1 MKKIETILLTLLF
14 FISTA
19 SASWAHGE
27 ITLVNNLKPWDKF
40 DKYLGV
46 IFFYDSTGGTKWPKS
61 VSWQAR
67 PYSEKEY
74 DPVSP
79 VGLAASA
86 DLSLLIAANIE
97 PCIPVAWTGA
107 VSVDVRHAFMLPA
120 YEKFDN
126 DNIETLLFDCPR
138 QPDDMGSILKDS
150 IDFSRNL
157 LDSDPKL
164 PDDDVTYMDN
174 PDHIVVLDSK
184 GSFVAIADFVT
195 GRAEIEYMP
204 EPWGK
209 TYTYDGHYSFFN
221 GAVTLKKDQF
231 PLSLYFITLST
242 TQHKISVTV
251 DETMGKITPSD
262 DQLINQGEDAV
273 FAVTAND
280 GYRISSILIDG
291 VPTAIE
297 NKYVTEYT
305 FQKVEKTH
313 SIEAIFIEDANAP
326 EIGADKGV
334 SGTVADVIETSDDT
348 EVAAFEKGGFTN
360 DGTVHIVSASG
371 LVTTKTEGTFTADTD
386 GFVQAVKLKVE
397 YEEGAESRGL
407 TLAVKPLDAAKP
419 FSADKK
425 YYALLLN
432 KKTNYYDL
440 FPAALNAAGNLE
452 VAVKPVGDYFSE
464 GTIFVYSGTATD
476 SGTPVTPDTPAN
488 PDSGPKSGGGCASGV
503 GALALLAALPLLRRR
518 TGK

>member
-1 MKKIETILLTLLF
+1 MLKKINALLLALLLSVTASSAFGAPSEITVTDLDPQGLSRSFETS
-14 FISTA
+14 ISTWYQNPQPTGTTFVGA
-19 SASWAHGE
+19 SMGWNIGSDIDKLSNPAEPAEPPNREIFEDILSNDTAPVEVCVHIRIKLPLQNALITENDTQWRDTLQILYFTNGFKGEMKLNPRALAGIASQDQLRE
-27 ITLVNNLKPWDKF
+27 LRNVEQLVVVGADGKVQTMKAKASYGNVDEVDYYYIVNDSYGNVWDTQSTF
-40 DKYLGV
+40 PMTVYGVSYKYLEHDITV
-46 IFFYDSTGGTKWPKS
+46 T
-61 VSWQAR
+61 
-67 PYSEKEY
+67 
-74 DPVSP
+74 
-79 VGLAASA
+79 
-86 DLSLLIAANIE
+86 
-97 PCIPVAWTGA
+97 
-107 VSVDVRHAFMLPA
+107 
-120 YEKFDN
+120 
-126 DNIETLLFDCPR
+126 
-138 QPDDMGSILKDS
+138 QPENG
-150 IDFSRNL
+150 
-157 LDSDPKL
+157 
-164 PDDDVTYMDN
+164 
-174 PDHIVVLDSK
+174 
-184 GSFVAIADFVT
+184 AIAP
-195 GRAEIEYMP
+195 IE
-204 EPWGK
+204 ESGIVK
-209 TYTYDGHYSFFN
+209 VKH
-221 GAVTLKKDQF
+221 
-231 PLSLYFITLST
+231 
-242 TQHKISVTV
+242 
-251 DETMGKITPSD
+251 
-262 DQLINQGEDAV
+262 GEDAE
-273 FAVTAND
+273 FTVTANS
-280 GYRISSILIDG
+280 GYQIACLLIDG
-291 VPTAIE
+291 ERVDVDERYLCTYKFP
-297 NKYVTEYT
+297 KVTEAHT
-305 FQKVEKTH
+305 IGAVFE
-313 SIEAIFIEDANAP
+313 EDANAP

-360 DGTVHIVSASG
+360 GGTVHIVSASG

-488 PDSGPKSGGGCASGV
+488 PDSGPKSGGGCAAGV